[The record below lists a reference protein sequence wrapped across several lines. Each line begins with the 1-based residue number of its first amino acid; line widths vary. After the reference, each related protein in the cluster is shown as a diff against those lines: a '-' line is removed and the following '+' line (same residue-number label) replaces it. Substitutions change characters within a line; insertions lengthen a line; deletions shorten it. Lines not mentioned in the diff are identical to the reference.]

1 MLLSSLRLRLLHLG
15 HNEAGV
21 YVEWAKSVE
30 EDAAIV
36 LSSEEDYSAVN
47 VLLDTALVAVQDVI
61 SGLQTTR
68 KLRQGIYVT

>member
-1 MLLSSLRLRLLHLG
+1 MLLSSPHLRLPHLG
-15 HNEAGV
+15 QNEAGV

-47 VLLDTALVAVQDVI
+47 VLSDTALAAVQNVI